1 MKNNISLSLI
11 ICLMAL
17 TLSTNGQRYFMKIEN
32 PNLNGT
38 SNTAPHEFEFEL
50 ESFDFGITN
59 NGNLHFGSG
68 AGNGKPELLPFTIK
82 LKQTSNMAQV
92 YKTIHDGGFYRKV
105 IISVVKTFDSPS
117 LQDYLVFTLEEVV
130 TFSAMNIGASS
141 GDDSIFLT
149 ATIFSDKLRIKHY
162 LTNSNG
168 SRDNTPLETGWD
180 IIENKSL

>member
-1 MKNNISLSLI
+1 MKNNISLFLI
-11 ICLMAL
+11 ISLLAL

-32 PNLNGT
+32 PDLDGT
-38 SNTAPHEFEFEL
+38 STTAPHQNEFEL

-59 NGNLHFGSG
+59 NGNLHIGQG
-68 AGNGKPELLPFTIK
+68 GGVGKPELLPFTIK

-92 YKTIHDGGFYRKV
+92 YKTIHDGGYYRKV
-105 IISVVKTFDSPS
+105 IISVMKTFGTPS
-117 LQDYLVFTLEEVV
+117 LQDYLVFTLEEGVV
-130 TFSAMNIGASS
+130 FKAMNNGASS

-149 ATIFSDKLRIKHY
+149 ATLFSDKLRIKHY

-180 IIENKSL
+180 IIENESL